1 MGTAAGVNNYTRNTK
16 DIFDYN
22 VIVGRVDH
30 TFSDKNRAFVR
41 LSYDRY
47 LETDSAFSNNIAGG
61 LDLKRINRGG
71 VIDDVMVLS
80 PSTVLDLRYGLTQEE
95 TPEFRPSRGMDLKS
109 LGFSSNLLSLLDP
122 ATQTFP
128 RFISIPR
135 RPPSAAPAVAPGR
148 FSGFGNYNTGDGTLT
163 GIVHDWAATL
173 TRLHGK
179 HTLRFGADV
188 RLYRTF
194 GFAGGFDVSPQ
205 LTFLPTYTNGPL
217 DNAAVAPLGQEYAR
231 FPARYSQRPDDTQ
244 RELRLAEH
252 LLRWIRPG

>member
-1 MGTAAGVNNYTRNTK
+1 MGTAAGLNNYTRNTK

-95 TPEFRPSRGMDLKS
+95 TPEFRPSRGMDLKT

-122 ATQTFP
+122 SHP
-128 RFISIPR
+128 
-135 RPPSAAPAVAPGR
+135 
-148 FSGFGNYNTGDGTLT
+148 
-163 GIVHDWAATL
+163 
-173 TRLHGK
+173 
-179 HTLRFGADV
+179 
-188 RLYRTF
+188 
-194 GFAGGFDVSPQ
+194 DVSPGLSQHQGPHRPLHRQ
-205 LTFLPTYTNGPL
+205 LHRDVLRLRQLQHRRRHSDRHRPRLGRHPHPASRQTHLTLRRGRPSLSHLRLRRRVRRLSAAHLPAHL
-217 DNAAVAPLGQEYAR
+217 HER
-231 FPARYSQRPDDTQ
+231 PAR
-244 RELRLAEH
+244 
-252 LLRWIRPG
+252 